1 MCVNARSIVNK
12 IDDLQA
18 LISVENPDIFGIT
31 ESWTHDGILDAEL
44 SVNGYTLF
52 RCDRPLDNRGGG
64 VLLYVRSEYHPC
76 EYRPNSRFPEQIWCQ
91 LSISLQNLCYLAHAT
106 GQHRPHLEYC
116 CSAWSP
122 RYVKDKECLEKSAAQ
137 FYSVIQRLERLGLHQ
152 SIGPPGF
159 MDTGRT

>member
-91 LSISLQNLCYLAHAT
+91 LSISPSESLLFGTCYRST
-106 GQHRPHLEYC
+106 S
-116 CSAWSP
+116 SAS
-122 RYVKDKECLEKSAAQ
+122 
-137 FYSVIQRLERLGLHQ
+137 
-152 SIGPPGF
+152 
-159 MDTGRT
+159 

>member
-31 ESWTHDGILDAEL
+31 ESWTHEGILDAEL

-64 VLLYVRSEYHPC
+64 VLLYVRSGVVNITRVNTIQNHV
-76 EYRPNSRFPEQIWCQ
+76 SR
-91 LSISLQNLCYLAHAT
+91 N
-106 GQHRPHLEYC
+106 
-116 CSAWSP
+116 
-122 RYVKDKECLEKSAAQ
+122 KSGV
-137 FYSVIQRLERLGLHQ
+137 S
-152 SIGPPGF
+152 
-159 MDTGRT
+159 